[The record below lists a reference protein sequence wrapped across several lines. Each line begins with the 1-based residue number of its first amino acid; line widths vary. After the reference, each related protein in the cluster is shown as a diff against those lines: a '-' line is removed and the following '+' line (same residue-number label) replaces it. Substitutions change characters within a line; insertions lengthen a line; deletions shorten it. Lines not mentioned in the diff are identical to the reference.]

1 MSPQRRAS
9 GSEEGDQQARADLDI
24 ARADLGIAQA
34 DLARAEN
41 ALTGVCPACAGAM
54 IMGGLDAELAAARQ
68 GVARA
73 RTRLA
78 ELAAQPSRQLQ
89 HAH

>member
-1 MSPQRRAS
+1 MTDAATYAASAAVLGTIVGAGVTLAGTYLNAKAEDRR
-9 GSEEGDQQARADLDI
+9 
-24 ARADLGIAQA
+24 
-34 DLARAEN
+34 
-41 ALTGVCPACAGAM
+41 PACAGAT

-78 ELAAQPSRQLQ
+78 EPAAQPSRQLQ
-89 HAH
+89 HAR

>member
-1 MSPQRRAS
+1 MSPHRRAS
-9 GSEEGDQQARADLDI
+9 ESEEGDPQL
-24 ARADLGIAQA
+24 ARADLGIARA

-41 ALTGVCPACAGAM
+41 ALTGVCPACAGAT
-54 IMGGLDAELAAARQ
+54 IMAGLDAELAGARQ

-78 ELAAQPSRQLQ
+78 EPAAQPSRQLQ
-89 HAH
+89 HAR

>member
-1 MSPQRRAS
+1 MSPHRRAS
-9 GSEEGDQQARADLDI
+9 ESEEGDQQL
-24 ARADLGIAQA
+24 ARADLGIARA

-41 ALTGVCPACAGAM
+41 ALTGVCPACAGAT
-54 IMGGLDAELAAARQ
+54 IMAGLDAELAAARQ

-73 RTRLA
+73 HTRLA

-89 HAH
+89 HAR